1 MIQLQQVKEKLTDV
15 KVFWNRPPTG
25 RYMNFREILAYS
37 LGGNGI
43 YLITC
48 MYNYITLT
56 ATSLFLGNTIG
67 IYPSDL
73 YVMYVIASLINI
85 PLTALRANIVD
96 NVKNRAGKYRPY
108 LITMGIPSAVL
119 CVLFVYMPYES
130 MGYLTKCLTVFFFSA
145 ALMFFYN
152 FFYDAYES
160 LIYVLSPNTIERT
173 DVTAIKA
180 IFYSLAPSIINAVM
194 PLLAGAFTEGNLYDL
209 KLYRIAF
216 PPIAILGIVL
226 SIIVYANTREKIVQA
241 KTHTIKI
248 GFLTALKAVAKN
260 KYFWIISLSSWI
272 GFLEG
277 AQGNILQWL
286 YNYQHLCSD
295 AMYSFITL
303 VTGNAS
309 FWGMLAA
316 PFLVRKMGK
325 RWVLIASNV
334 LNIVFILMIYPAR
347 ESLWWVFICFWL
359 NYFAGSFA
367 LIFNPGIQADIRD
380 YQHWRTGERIDGMF
394 AAVGLIGSFVTMAT
408 SGVLPALYETLGIN
422 DHNGY
427 ANPYDILYDQASF
440 DRIIA
445 ALILFAGLGATL
457 NLIPLFFYDLKETT
471 QEGIVRVLK
480 IRAMFED
487 YGNGVLEDKTIVEA
501 VDIINHAEDYVK
513 NEPANVSK
521 AYWDAKLKQASSKE
535 EKKAVKKEKKEAKA
549 HNKELEICRF
559 VVDELHRF
567 ETEEGQIALQVAR
580 EAYQKGYAAVY
591 GADEAALDAARALP
605 KNTPAEKIRR
615 KDAIQEAKTALR
627 AKKLALKYYPD
638 GIEEFDM
645 SRFDELFAKDDE
657 LDLAIGDAY
666 KDMRAAK
673 KEGRD
678 PAGARAAAK
687 RLSAERRDVKKQI
700 ASLNKEYE
708 RFSNASAP
716 FLNARRMVV
725 QADNYGHLQEIS
737 AQYEQAKARCE
748 AAEKA
753 ALAEE
758 ERLAA
763 ERAAEKERLKAEKKA
778 KKQGK

>member
-1 MIQLQQVKEKLTDV
+1 MIQLQQVKDKLTDV
-15 KVFWNRPPTG
+15 KVYWNRPPTG

-43 YLITC
+43 YLVTC

-67 IYPSDL
+67 IQPSDL
-73 YVMYVIASLINI
+73 YIMYVIASLINI
-85 PLTALRANIVD
+85 PFTALRANIVD
-96 NVKNRAGKYRPY
+96 NVRNRAGKYRPY
-108 LITMGIPSAVL
+108 LISMGIPAAVL
-119 CVLFVYMPYES
+119 CVLFVYMPYEG
-130 MGYLTKCLTVFFFSA
+130 MGYITKCLTVFFFST
-145 ALMFFYN
+145 ALMFFYS

-226 SIIVYANTREKIVQA
+226 SIIVYANTQEKIVQA

-248 GFLTALKAVAKN
+248 GFFTALKAVAKN
-260 KYFWIISLSSWI
+260 KYFWIISLSGWI

-286 YNYQHLCSD
+286 YNYQDLCTD
-295 AMYSFITL
+295 GQYSLITL
-303 VTGNAS
+303 IVGNAS
-309 FWGMLAA
+309 FWGMLCA

-347 ESLWWVFICFWL
+347 ESLWYVAICFWL

-394 AAVGLIGSFVTMAT
+394 AAVGLIGSIVTMLT
-408 SGVLPALYETLGIN
+408 SGVLPALYEALGIN
-422 DHNGY
+422 KNNGY
-427 ANPYDILYDQASF
+427 ANPYDILYEPAAF

-487 YGNGVLEDKTIVEA
+487 YGNGILEDKTIVEA
-501 VDIINHAEDYVK
+501 VDIINHAEEYVK
-513 NEPANVSK
+513 QEPADVSK
-521 AYWDAKLKQASSKE
+521 KYWSEQKKIAKTKE
-535 EKKAVKKEKKEAKA
+535 EKKAVKKAQKAARA
-549 HNKELEICRF
+549 HNRELEICRF
-559 VVDELHRF
+559 VVDELHKF
-567 ETEEGQIALQVAR
+567 EQEDMQMRLQMAQQT
-580 EAYQKGYAAVY
+580 YLKGYSSVY
-591 GADEAALDAARALP
+591 DADESAVEAAKAMSKETKMERM
-605 KNTPAEKIRR
+605 RR
-615 KDAIQEAKTALR
+615 KEAIQEAKTAVK
-627 AKKLALKYYPD
+627 AKKLALKHYPN

-645 SRFDELFAKDDE
+645 SRFDTLFARDDE
-657 LDLAIGDAY
+657 LDLAITNAY
-666 KDMRAAK
+666 KDLNELRKGHQPTDDMKATIK
-673 KEGRD
+673 S
-678 PAGARAAAK
+678 
-687 RLSAERRDVKKQI
+687 LQAERKDVKKQI
-700 ASLNKEYE
+700 NALNKEYE
-708 RFSNASAP
+708 IFNNAAAP
-716 FLNARRMVV
+716 FINARRLVV
-725 QADNYGHLQEIS
+725 QAENYQHLDEIS
-737 AQYEQAKARCE
+737 AQYEEAKARSE
-748 AAEKA
+748 AAELA
-753 ALAEE
+753 AREEE
-758 ERLAA
+758 ERLLA
-763 ERAAEKERLKAEKKA
+763 ERKAEKERLKAEKKNR
-778 KKQGK
+778 K

>member
-37 LGGNGI
+37 IGGNGT
-43 YLITC
+43 YFVTC
-48 MYNYITLT
+48 MFNYVTLT

-67 IYPSDL
+67 ITPSDL
-73 YVMYVIASLINI
+73 YIMYVIASLINI
-85 PLTALRANIVD
+85 PLTALRASIVD

-108 LITMGIPSAVL
+108 LLSMGIPSAIL

-130 MGYLTKCLTVFFFSA
+130 MGYLAKCLTVFFFSTT
-145 ALMFFYN
+145 LMFFYN

-160 LIYVLSPNTIERT
+160 LVYVLSPNTIERT
-173 DVTAIKA
+173 DVTALKA
-180 IFYSLAPSIINAVM
+180 IFYSFAPSVINAVM
-194 PLLAGAFTEGNLYDL
+194 PLLAGAFTDGNLYDL
-209 KLYRIAF
+209 RLYRIAF
-216 PPIAILGIVL
+216 PPISILGIVL
-226 SIIVYANTREKIVQA
+226 TIIVYANTREKIVQA
-241 KTHTIKI
+241 KTHAIKI
-248 GFLTALKAVAKN
+248 GFFTALKAVAKN

-286 YNYQHLCSD
+286 YNYQGLCTD
-295 AMYSFITL
+295 AQYSLITL
-303 VTGNAS
+303 IVGNAS

-325 RWVLIASNV
+325 RWVLIASNI

-347 ESLWWVFICFWL
+347 ESLWYVAICFWL

-408 SGVLPALYETLGIN
+408 SGVLPALYESLGIREG
-422 DHNGY
+422 NGY
-427 ANPYDILYDQASF
+427 PNPYDILYDQASF

-501 VDIINHAEDYVK
+501 VDIINHAEEYVK
-513 NEPANVSK
+513 QEPADVSK
-521 AYWDAKLKQASSKE
+521 PYWNQQLKSAAGKE
-535 EKKAVKKEKKEAKA
+535 EKKALKKARKEAKD

-559 VVDELHRF
+559 VVEELHKF
-567 ETEEGQIALQVAR
+567 ETEEGILSLQLAK
-580 EAYQKGYAAVY
+580 ETYQKGYAAVY
-591 GADEAALDAARALP
+591 DADESAVERARALS
-605 KNTPAEKIRR
+605 KNTPAEKLRR
-615 KDAIQEAKTALR
+615 KDAIQEAKTALH
-627 AKKLALKYYPD
+627 AKKLANRFYPN

-645 SRFDELFAKDDE
+645 SRFDTLFAKDDE
-657 LDLAIGDAY
+657 LDLEITDLY
-666 KDMRAAK
+666 QTMRDTKKAK
-673 KEGRD
+673 KDDSEI
-678 PAGARAAAK
+678 RALIK
-687 RLSAERRDVKKQI
+687 QRTAERKEVKKQI
-700 ASLNKEYE
+700 AALNKEYS
-708 RFSNASAP
+708 RFSNAAAP

-725 QADNYGHLQEIS
+725 QAENYQHLDEIS
-737 AQYEQAKARCE
+737 AQYEQAKTRLK
-748 AAEKA
+748 AAEQA
-753 ALAEE
+753 AREQEE
-758 ERLAA
+758 QLLA
-763 ERAAEKERLKAEKKA
+763 ERAAEKARLREEKKN
-778 KKQGK
+778 KKRK